1 MTMLRS
7 AAGMTIAAIV
17 FLGGLVAYGGLYTVQ
32 ETEQALVL
40 MLGEPR
46 RVVKEPG
53 LHFKVPLIE
62 NVELMEARILDFDA
76 PKEEIIASD
85 KKRLVVDT
93 YTRYRIVDPLQFF
106 RSINNETL
114 ARQRLA
120 VVINSSM
127 RRTLAS
133 VELQSVL
140 SGERRDLMRHIRD
153 SVNSEALKLGLEIVD
168 VRIKR
173 ADLPAENSQAIFRRM
188 QVERER
194 DAKEARAR
202 GAEEAQKIQA
212 DADRQKVVLLADA
225 RRKSQ
230 ILRGE
235 GDALRNEIYAKA
247 YGTDPEFF
255 RFYRSMQA
263 YRKALN
269 ADDTTLVLSPDSEF
283 FRYFGDLDGG
293 LRESAPNPNGDGVR
307 R

>member
-283 FRYFGDLDGG
+283 FRYFGDLDGR